1 MDKKLIVKQ
10 NGLKDCGPS
19 CLLSIMKYY
28 GVEASH
34 EEVSFILKT
43 NINGTNAL
51 NIINGSKTF
60 GFDGFGIKYSYDEII
75 NNNISFPI
83 ICHVN
88 KNNLYHFIVVYNVKK
103 DYLIV
108 MDPSSS
114 IHKLH
119 KEDFKKMYLGVS
131 LVIYPIKKINNLSPQ
146 KELKEHIINCL
157 YLERKNIIKLLIL
170 SFITIVLSTISNYF
184 TLSIIDYIVPNYT
197 LNLLVK
203 ISIIFLIISITK
215 SILNYIKNK
224 SLITLEN
231 NISKNINNEVIRK
244 LFNLPYL
251 FFKNKSTGEIISRIN
266 DLKLFKE
273 LFSQIIL
280 NISNY
285 IIMILISLSILLIIN
300 TKLFIIFLIEMIL
313 YFIIVISYKRIY
325 RVKTEEVL
333 ESESVYNKILNESIY
348 GYESNRNINMINN
361 SIKKIEISYISYLLK
376 VKNLSSLLNN
386 QNLLK
391 DLLVDTTEIISLV
404 LSAILIVN
412 KNITTGEFILFNT
425 LSYYFTEP
433 IKNILDLEPNI
444 NLLKNVYRRL
454 YDLLITREE
463 SSSQNEIELNG
474 DIKIINLYYS
484 QDGYNNIFE
493 NIQINI
499 PFKSKYLIYG
509 NSGNGKSTLIKILLK
524 YLNDYKGN
532 IFIGNLNLKDI
543 DRNTIS
549 NNFTYVS
556 QNSYLNNDTLINNII
571 YGRDISLENYEEMI
585 DICNLDNFRNSKK
598 LRNNF
603 LIEEDGFNISGGE
616 RQKVILARSLLKSS
630 NYIILDEALSEVGID
645 EEKEII
651 KKIFKKFSDKTIIYI
666 SHKEEIIKEFN
677 QKYKL
682 ERSKGAC

>member
-43 NINGTNAL
+43 NVNGTNAL
-51 NIINGSKTF
+51 NIINGCKSF
-60 GFDGFGIKYSYDEII
+60 GFDGYGIKYSYDEII

-83 ICHVN
+83 ICHIN
-88 KNNLYHFIVVYNVKK
+88 KNNLYHFIVVYKVKK

-108 MDPSSS
+108 MDPSSN

-119 KEDFKKMYLGVS
+119 KDDFKNMYLGVS
-131 LVIYPIKKINNLSPQ
+131 LVIYPVKKINSLSPQ
-146 KELKEHIINCL
+146 KELKEHLINCL
-157 YLERKNIIKLLIL
+157 YLERKNITLLLIL

-184 TLSIIDYIVPNYT
+184 TLSIIDYIIPNYT

-203 ISIIFLIISITK
+203 ISIIFLIILITK
-215 SILNYIKNK
+215 STLNYIKNK
-224 SLITLEN
+224 CLITLEN
-231 NISKNINNEVIRK
+231 NISKNINNEVVRK

-280 NISNY
+280 NVSNY
-285 IIMILISLSILLIIN
+285 IIMILISLIILLIIN
-300 TKLFIIFLIEMIL
+300 RKLFIVFLIEMII
-313 YFIIVISYKRIY
+313 YFIIVISYKRIF

-348 GYESNRNINMINN
+348 GYESNRNINMINYC
-361 SIKKIEISYISYLLK
+361 IKKIEIKYISYLLK
-376 VKNLSSLLNN
+376 VKKLSSLLNN
-386 QNLLK
+386 QNLIK
-391 DLLVDTTEIISLV
+391 DLLVDITEIITLI
-404 LSAILIVN
+404 LSTILIVN
-412 KNITTGEFILFNT
+412 KIITIGEFILFNT

-463 SSSQNEIELNG
+463 SISQNETELNG
-474 DIKIINLYYS
+474 DIKIINLSYS
-484 QDGYNNIFE
+484 HDGYNNIFE
-493 NIQINI
+493 NVKTNI
-499 PFKSKYLIYG
+499 PYKSKYLIYG
-509 NSGNGKSTLIKILLK
+509 ESGNGKSTLIKILLK
-524 YLNDYKGN
+524 YLNDYKGS
-532 IFIGNLNLKDI
+532 IFIGDLNLKDI

-556 QNSYLNNDTLINNII
+556 QNGYLNNDTLINNII
-571 YGRDISLENYEEMI
+571 HDRDISREKYEEMI
-585 DICNLDNFRNSKK
+585 NICNLNKLRDSKK

-603 LIEEDGFNISGGE
+603 MIEEDGFNISGGE
-616 RQKVILARSLLKSS
+616 RQKIILARSLLKNS

-651 KKIFKKFSDKTIIYI
+651 KKVFKKFSDKTIIYI
-666 SHKEEIIKEFN
+666 SHKEEIIREFN
-677 QKYKL
+677 QKYRL
-682 ERSKGAC
+682 ERSKRAC